1 MSFMDIE
8 KIIGSPMQIPLD
20 LNSGEEYYQT
30 IKNDNYAD
38 DEMSEIDNNDD
49 IDMSDNSIEYYNPD
63 PDDDCYYNQQ
73 TQEYYYQQLEKQH
86 KQRQQEI
93 KQQQEI
99 IQKQQQEEQYK
110 KFIESLRFMSLNEH
124 HRMVYQDSNHCVIQM
139 EFELL

>member
-1 MSFMDIE
+1 MSYVDIE
-8 KIIGSPMQIPLD
+8 KIIGSPMQIPVD
-20 LNSGEEYYQT
+20 LNSGKEYYCV
-30 IKNDNYAD
+30 AD
-38 DEMSEIDNNDD
+38 DEMSDSDDNDN

-99 IQKQQQEEQYK
+99 IQKQQQQEEQYK
-110 KFIESLRFMSLNEH
+110 KFIESLRFMSLNEQQI
-124 HRMVYQDSNHCVIQM
+124 MLYQSNSQGDSNHCVIQM
-139 EFELL
+139 EF